1 MHKLLLAAVF
11 TGAIALMTLPAQA
24 FPVSPISSAGT
35 SSDIVQ
41 VRGGCGR
48 GWHRG
53 PYGGCR
59 RNWARGRYVV
69 PRRYVGP
76 RCWFKPTPWGPRR
89 VCRW

>member
-1 MHKLLLAAVF
+1 MRKLLLGTVVAGAA
-11 TGAIALMTLPAQA
+11 ALMAFQAQA
-24 FPVSPISSAGT
+24 FPVNPLPIEA

-41 VRGGCGR
+41 VRGGCGI

-59 RNWARGRYVV
+59 RNWGGAYAFA
-69 PRRYVGP
+69 GP
-76 RCWFKPTPWGPRR
+76 RCWVRATPWGPRR

>member
-1 MHKLLLAAVF
+1 
-11 TGAIALMTLPAQA
+11 MTFQAQA
-24 FPVSPISSAGT
+24 FPVSPISPVQT

-41 VRGGCGR
+41 VRGGCGL

-59 RNWARGRYVV
+59 RNWARGARAFA
-69 PRRYVGP
+69 GP
-76 RCWFKPTPWGPRR
+76 RCWFRRTPWGPRR